1 MVQTCIFHQQATN
14 NTGRPSTAA
23 TLPAVKEVWSWW
35 LLRWLLL
42 HLLLRPAEL
51 TAPNPSAMAVEE
63 EEEAGVAVVVRRGQ
77 PEEEAGQLGRIRQL
91 KLLKGP
97 SIEHRW
103 LVAEEVVV
111 AE

>member
-1 MVQTCIFHQQATN
+1 MTAKSN
-14 NTGRPSTAA
+14 NNSPES
-23 TLPAVKEVWSWW
+23 SWK
-35 LLRWLLL
+35 L
-42 HLLLRPAEL
+42 HTE
-51 TAPNPSAMAVEE
+51 AVEE